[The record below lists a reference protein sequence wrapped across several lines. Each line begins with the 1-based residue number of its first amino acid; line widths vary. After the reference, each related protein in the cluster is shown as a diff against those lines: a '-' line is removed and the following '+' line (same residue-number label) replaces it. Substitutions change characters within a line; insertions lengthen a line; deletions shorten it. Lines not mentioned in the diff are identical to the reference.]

1 MAIPYPVYE
10 DDPSTGGGGTGGGG
24 GGGSGGGYV
33 IGTTIFQATFNKAEA
48 NSALRI
54 LAYASLQSPDDLQFA
69 GYITIDGTLY
79 QTGTVNIVLDLQRSS
94 GAMPITLPAFVT
106 GLAAGNHTIIFS
118 IRNLEPDG
126 ALTVLAGSTMEIT
139 ELKRAAV

>member
-1 MAIPYPVYE
+1 MALQNPIDE
-10 DDPSTGGGGTGGGG
+10 GGGGG
-24 GGGSGGGYV
+24 GGGSTGGGSTGGGYS
-33 IGTTIFQATFNKAEA
+33 IGTTLFQATFTKAEA

-54 LAYASLQSPDDLQFA
+54 FAYASVQSPDDLQFA
-69 GYITIDGTLY
+69 GYITINGSLY
-79 QTGTVNIVLDLQRSS
+79 QVANVNLVLDSKDSR

-106 GLAAGNHTIIFS
+106 GLPAGTHTIVFS

>member
-1 MAIPYPVYE
+1 MAIPYPTY
-10 DDPSTGGGGTGGGG
+10 DDPGNTGGGTGGGTG
-24 GGGSGGGYV
+24 TGSGGAV
-33 IGTTIFQATFNKAEA
+33 IGTVIFQATFTKAEQ

-69 GYITIDGTLY
+69 GYITINGNLW
-79 QTGTVNIVLDLQRSS
+79 QAGTVNLVLDSQRSA
-94 GAMPITLPAFVT
+94 GAMPMTLPAFVT
-106 GLAAGNHTIIFS
+106 GLPAGTHTIVFS

>member
-1 MAIPYPVYE
+1 MALQYPVYE
-10 DDPSTGGGGTGGGG
+10 DDPGGGGTGTGGG

-69 GYITIDGTLY
+69 GYITINGTLY
-79 QTGTVNIVLDLQRSS
+79 QAGTVNIVLDLQRSN
-94 GAMPITLPAFVT
+94 GAMPITLPAFLT
-106 GLAAGNHTIIFS
+106 GLPAGNHTIVFS

>member
-10 DDPSTGGGGTGGGG
+10 DDPSTGGGGTGGG

-48 NSALRI
+48 NRALRS
-54 LAYASLQSPDDLQFA
+54 LAYASLQSP
-69 GYITIDGTLY
+69 
-79 QTGTVNIVLDLQRSS
+79 
-94 GAMPITLPAFVT
+94 MPITLPAFVT

>member
-10 DDPSTGGGGTGGGG
+10 DDPSTGGGGS
-24 GGGSGGGYV
+24 GGSGGGGGYV

-69 GYITIDGTLY
+69 GYITIDGVLY
-79 QTGTVNIVLDLQRSS
+79 QTGSVNIVLDLQRSN

-106 GLAAGNHTIIFS
+106 
-118 IRNLEPDG
+118 G

>member
-1 MAIPYPVYE
+1 MALQYPVYE
-10 DDPSTGGGGTGGGG
+10 DDPGGGGTGTGGG

-69 GYITIDGTLY
+69 GYITINGTLY
-79 QTGTVNIVLDLQRSS
+79 QAGTVNIVLDLQRSN

-106 GLAAGNHTIIFS
+106 GLPAGNHTIVFS